1 VQNYFAEAKEMHRK
15 ATIKMTNAEMLLLL
29 RRPYLMQQYEQ
40 SETHFRVISSLTQ
53 GGESLK

>member
-1 VQNYFAEAKEMHRK
+1 VQNYLAEAKEMHRK
-15 ATIKMTNAEMLLLL
+15 ATIKITNAEMLLLL

-53 GGESLK
+53 GG